1 MRALD
6 SQNSIKGL
14 HLISFCL
21 LSMLLSSYS
30 PTSAAPAKGS
40 GKASAGANNQVVYGL
55 SQKQEFSS
63 ALGAWGVPAAVL
75 VGGKRVR
82 GFYVTGLTG
91 QGLSNDL
98 GLASGDVVLSLGG
111 HGLDSGPLAD
121 HVLSQTKAGNL
132 KASVAR
138 IRGKSVTLKSPLI
151 SFSGFSFAPK
161 ETKKVVMSGEQL
173 SQFRD
178 ADDAKDPVRETPNID
193 ALESHM
199 FNLVN
204 QDRAANGG
212 LPPLR
217 RSGSL
222 GRVARAFADDMAKRG
237 YFDHQD
243 PEGRMPKDRARDA
256 GISAPVSENIA
267 WQKNFFAFEKI
278 VDQCQANM
286 MNEPPNDPN
295 NHRGNILNPRH
306 SCVGIGVA
314 VVLPHSVICVQEFS
328 SQELP

>member
-6 SQNSIKGL
+6 SYKGMQL
-14 HLISFCL
+14 VSLCVLSFV
-21 LSMLLSSYS
+21 LSSYS
-30 PTSAAPAKGS
+30 STVADPANGA
-40 GKASAGANNQVVYGL
+40 GKASSRGTGNQVVYGL
-55 SQKQEFSS
+55 SQKQEFSA

-98 GLASGDVVLSLGG
+98 GLASGDVLLNLGG
-111 HGLDSGPLAD
+111 HGLDSAPLAD
-121 HVLSQTKAGNL
+121 HILAQTKAGNL

-138 IRGKSVTLKSPLI
+138 VRGNSVSLKNPLI
-151 SFSGFSFAPK
+151 SFGGFSFAPK
-161 ETKKVVMSGEQL
+161 ESKKVVMSGEQL

-178 ADDAKDPVRETPNID
+178 ADDAKDPITETPNIA
-193 ALESHM
+193 ALESYM
-199 FNLVN
+199 FNRVN

-222 GRVARAFADDMAKRG
+222 SRVARAFAEDMAKRG
-237 YFDHQD
+237 FFDHRD

-256 GISAPVSENIA
+256 GITAPVSENIA

-278 VDQCQANM
+278 VDQCEDNM

-306 SCVGIGVA
+306 ACMGVGVA

-328 SQELP
+328 SQDLP